1 MRKEILSKSFNE
13 NRTEGISLVVQ
24 WLRICISIVGGMGST
39 PGLGP
44 KISRT
49 SWCGQK
55 KKKEKER
62 ESSKVTVCVF
72 ACFLELLVANFHF
85 IYSSL
90 TVIVMVCDISHIFDS
105 PLEYKCLSKPL
116 TSDRKEFTFGSSS
129 SEVKGQKSPDL
140 GKGVNLWGTGVVSV
154 LA

>member
-1 MRKEILSKSFNE
+1 MAK
-13 NRTEGISLVVQ
+13 
-24 WLRICISIVGGMGST
+24 
-39 PGLGP
+39 
-44 KISRT
+44 
-49 SWCGQK
+49 K
-55 KKKEKER
+55 KKKERER
-62 ESSKVTVCVF
+62 ESSKVIVCVF
-72 ACFLELLVANFHF
+72 ACFLGLLVANFHF

-90 TVIVMVCDISHIFDS
+90 TVIVMVCDISRIFDS

>member
-1 MRKEILSKSFNE
+1 MVWPKKRKE
-13 NRTEGISLVVQ
+13 R
-24 WLRICISIVGGMGST
+24 
-39 PGLGP
+39 
-44 KISRT
+44 
-49 SWCGQK
+49 
-55 KKKEKER
+55 ER
-62 ESSKVTVCVF
+62 ESSKVIVCVF
-72 ACFLELLVANFHF
+72 ACFLGLLVANFHF

>member
-55 KKKEKER
+55 KKRKRER
-62 ESSKVTVCVF
+62 ELKSYCVCV
-72 ACFLELLVANFHF
+72 CLFL
-85 IYSSL
+85 
-90 TVIVMVCDISHIFDS
+90 
-105 PLEYKCLSKPL
+105 
-116 TSDRKEFTFGSSS
+116 RTFG
-129 SEVKGQKSPDL
+129 
-140 GKGVNLWGTGVVSV
+140 GKFPLH
-154 LA
+154 L